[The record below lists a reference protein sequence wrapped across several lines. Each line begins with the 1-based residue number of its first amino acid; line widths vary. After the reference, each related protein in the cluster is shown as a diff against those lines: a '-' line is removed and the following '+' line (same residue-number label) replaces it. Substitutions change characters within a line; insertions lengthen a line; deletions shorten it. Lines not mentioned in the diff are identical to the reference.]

1 MFKAPHWERAS
12 LASSPRI
19 PFLPERQHFA
29 FHGTLPVLPLLV
41 SLVSLAACS
50 RASLGQGYCARTP
63 TPSLP
68 ESSVN
73 PSRSLQRIVQNLSVN
88 PHGFIQAS
96 LAAVNDHALIQSS
109 FVLSVFMYLMSYS
122 YLYPQGLSWSLKG
135 PQWVNGFSFEM

>member
-19 PFLPERQHFA
+19 PFLPESQHFA
-29 FHGTLPVLPLLV
+29 FHGTLPVLLLLV
-41 SLVSLAACS
+41 SLAPCS

-73 PSRSLQRIVQNLSVN
+73 PSCSLQRIVQNLSVN
-88 PHGFIQAS
+88 PPFFIQAS
-96 LAAVNDHALIQSS
+96 LAAINDHVLIQLA
-109 FVLSVFMYLMSYS
+109 FVLSVFMYRMSYS